1 MSTPNQQDTR
11 SDQAVLRFLAAP
23 TEAMPGTDSVE
34 AGHVLEWIDRAGFAC
49 AAGWSGSYCVTAYVG
64 NVHFGRPI
72 HVGDIVEAKA
82 RIITTGKSSMHVL
95 VTVATS
101 DPMRGEFTPATHCL
115 LVFVAVDADRRPR
128 EVVQWSPRSVSDLDL
143 AERARQRIEARGRI
157 QSAMRQQEYTDAG
170 TAPRMLFRFLAGS
183 TDVNWGGNVHG
194 GAVMRWIDETAKAC
208 ATGWTRAET
217 VGVYAGG
224 IHFHRPIPI
233 GHLVE
238 VDSRIIHASE
248 HSLHVA
254 ARVRSADPRDGAWQ
268 TTAQCMSVFV
278 VPGPDG
284 AAAPIAP
291 MPLNSLEDIRLDA
304 HARDLIRMRAELDAI
319 GAEDAIGA

>member
-1 MSTPNQQDTR
+1 MTTVSQQDIR

-23 TEAMPGTDSVE
+23 SEGVPGSDSVQ

-64 NVHFGRPI
+64 NVHFSRPI
-72 HVGDIVEAKA
+72 HVGDLVEAKA
-82 RIITTGKSSMHVL
+82 RVITTGRTSMHVL
-95 VTVATS
+95 VTIATS
-101 DPMRGEFTPATHCL
+101 DPKGGERTPATHCL

-128 EVVQWSPRSVSDLDL
+128 PVPQWTPRTVSDLDL
-143 AERARQRIEARGRI
+143 AERAAQRIEARSHI
-157 QSAMRQQEYTDAG
+157 QAAMRAQEYTDAG
-170 TAPRMLFRFLAGS
+170 TAPRMRFRFLAGS

-194 GAVMRWIDETAKAC
+194 GTVMRWIDETSKSC
-208 ATGWTRAET
+208 ATGWTGTET

-238 VDSRIIHASE
+238 VDSRIIHTGE
-248 HSLHVA
+248 HSVHVA
-254 ARVRSADPRDGAWQ
+254 ARVRSADPRDGVWR

-284 AAAPIAP
+284 SALPIAP
-291 MPLNSLEDIRLDA
+291 MPLDSLEDIRLDA

-319 GAEDAIGA
+319 GAEDALDA